1 MESTTIERS
10 MFIRRKE
17 TDEAFVERG
26 HKQLLLARVVSLLL
40 VVFARVALARTRA
53 AARRHEVAMDP
64 AAVDKATTEL
74 GGRRES
80 DSGERERRD
89 RWTTPGGAQW
99 ITQRTRVGRRNAGAD
114 AQGQTRRGRG
124 GGRDAL
130 GGIRGAFTR
139 RLARGGKV
147 GKGGVTAGGA
157 ASSKSTDT
165 ATHLSRGGGV
175 LATLRA
181 RDGGISASRRR
192 FVRRSRA

>member
-1 MESTTIERS
+1 M
-10 MFIRRKE
+10 
-17 TDEAFVERG
+17 DDPRG
-26 HKQLLLARVVSLLL
+26 G
-40 VVFARVALARTRA
+40 
-53 AARRHEVAMDP
+53 
-64 AAVDKATTEL
+64 AVDNTANTRRAQKCR
-74 GGRRES
+74 GRR
-80 DSGERERRD
+80 
-89 RWTTPGGAQW
+89 
-99 ITQRTRVGRRNAGAD
+99 AGAD
-114 AQGQTRRGRG
+114 AQGEG